1 MCEQK
6 SADDSERYWLCHFLV
21 IRHSSLAMAYID
33 QFLQIVVRQDSSDLH
48 IAEGQPPKIRTHGD
62 IMAIRDEPVSHD
74 EATRM
79 LSEVCGE
86 HNWEIFQKHGDLDF
100 AYQMDEQSR
109 FRTNYFKQSYGYGAA
124 FRLIPTKI
132 SSVEELGVPVIIKD
146 YAYLRG
152 GLVLVTGPTGSGK
165 TTTQAALIDFINQNF
180 SKHVVTIEEPI
191 EFVHENK
198 RSIITQ
204 REVPTDSISFP
215 AGLKAIL
222 REDTDIV
229 LIGEMR
235 DLETISLAL
244 TAAETGLL
252 VIGTLHTNNARK
264 TVDRMIDAFPA
275 DRQAQARAMLAN
287 SLRGVVAQL
296 LLKRADRP
304 GRIAVNEILI
314 ANAAVAA
321 IIREG
326 ATHKL
331 QDVIVSGRAQG
342 MQFMDDA
349 IWALLQKGIVSSYE
363 AFMKAIDKSRFKP
376 FLSPEEAALANAA
389 GSVREDEKGMP
400 GNFVK
405 GAGPRTR
412 VGTR

>member
-1 MCEQK
+1 
-6 SADDSERYWLCHFLV
+6 
-21 IRHSSLAMAYID
+21 MAYID
-33 QFLQIVVRQDSSDLH
+33 QFLQIVVRQGASDLH

-62 IMAIRDEPVSHD
+62 IMPVRDEPISHE
-74 EATRM
+74 EAARM
-79 LSEVCGE
+79 LSEVCGSQ
-86 HNWEIFQKHGDLDF
+86 NWEIFQQHGDLDF
-100 AYQMDEQSR
+100 AYQMDQHSR
-109 FRTNYFKQSYGYGAA
+109 FRTNYFKQSNGYGAA

-132 SSVEELGVPVIIKD
+132 STLEELGVPVIVKEF
-146 YAYLRG
+146 AYLRG
-152 GLVLVTGPTGSGK
+152 GLLLVTGPTGSGK

-191 EFVHENK
+191 EFVHNNK
-198 RSIITQ
+198 RSVITQ
-204 REVPTDSISFP
+204 REVPADSTSFP
-215 AGLKAIL
+215 AGLKAAL
-222 REDTDIV
+222 RQDTDIV

-264 TVDRMIDAFPA
+264 TVDRMIDALPA

-296 LLKRADRP
+296 LLKRSDRP

-326 ATHKL
+326 ATQKL

-349 IWALLQKGIVSSYE
+349 IWALLEEGIVSPHE
-363 AFMKAIDKSRFKP
+363 AFMKAIDKNRFKP
-376 FLSPEEAALANAA
+376 LLSPEDEALANAA
-389 GSVREDEKGMP
+389 GSVRDDEKGLP
-400 GNFVK
+400 GNLVK
-405 GAGPRTR
+405 PVGVRARARTR
-412 VGTR
+412 

>member
-1 MCEQK
+1 
-6 SADDSERYWLCHFLV
+6 
-21 IRHSSLAMAYID
+21 MAYLD
-33 QFLQIVVRQDSSDLH
+33 RFLDIVVQQGASDLH

-62 IMAIRDEPVSHD
+62 IMPIRAEAILHD

-79 LSEVCGE
+79 LSEVCGQN
-86 HNWEIFQKHGDLDF
+86 NWGIFEQHGDLDF
-100 AYQMDEQSR
+100 AYQMDEHSR
-109 FRTNYFKQSYGYGAA
+109 FRANYFKQCDGYAAA

-132 SSVEELGVPVIIKD
+132 STLEELGIPVVVKEF
-146 YAYLRG
+146 ANLRG

-165 TTTQAALIDFINQNF
+165 TTTQAALIDFINDNF
-180 SKHVVTIEEPI
+180 AKHVITIEEPI
-191 EFVHENK
+191 EFVHDNK

-204 REVPTDSISFP
+204 REVPTDSISFA
-215 AGLKAIL
+215 AGLKASL
-222 REDTDIV
+222 RQDTDIV
-229 LIGEMR
+229 LVGEMR

-252 VIGTLHTNNARK
+252 VFGTLHTNNARK
-264 TVDRMIDAFPA
+264 TVDRMVDAFPA
-275 DRQAQARAMLAN
+275 ERQAQARAMLAN

-296 LLKRADRP
+296 LLKRSDRP

-314 ANAAVAA
+314 SNAAVAA

-349 IWALLQKGIVSSYE
+349 IRALLEKGVVSSHE
-363 AFMKAIDKSRFKP
+363 AFMKAIDKSRFRP
-376 FLSPEEAALANAA
+376 FLSPEEEALANAA
-389 GSVREDEKGMP
+389 GSIRDDERRP
-400 GNFVK
+400 AGNVVK
-405 GAGPRTR
+405 RFATR
-412 VGTR
+412 AQPANR

>member
-1 MCEQK
+1 
-6 SADDSERYWLCHFLV
+6 
-21 IRHSSLAMAYID
+21 MAYID
-33 QFLQIVVRQDSSDLH
+33 QFLQVVVRQGASDLH

-62 IMAIRDEPVSHD
+62 IMAIRAEPISHD
-74 EATRM
+74 EAIRM

-109 FRTNYFKQSYGYGAA
+109 FRTNYFKQSDGYGAA

-132 SSVEELGVPVIIKD
+132 SSVEELGVPVLIKEF
-146 YAYLRG
+146 AYLRG

-165 TTTQAALIDFINQNF
+165 TTTQAALIDFINQNS

-198 RSIITQ
+198 RSIVTQ

-222 REDTDIV
+222 RQDTDIV

-287 SLRGVVAQL
+287 SLRGVIAQL

-304 GRIAVNEILI
+304 GRIAVNEVLI
-314 ANAAVAA
+314 ANAAVGA

-349 IWALLQKGIVSSYE
+349 IWALLQKGIVSPYE

-376 FLSPEEAALANAA
+376 FLSPEEAALADAA

-405 GAGPRTR
+405 AVGARAR